1 MNWYYVEA
9 GQQLGPVDDAQLE
22 ALASR
27 GEILSDTLVWREG
40 MDNWQMYGEIKAPG
54 SSALA
59 EPPVI
64 APAGP
69 ALASGQAV
77 CAECGGIF
85 NVQEMIP
92 YGGVHVCAGCK
103 PVFMQKLAE
112 GARVSTGAL
121 NYAGFWIR
129 VGAKI
134 LDTIVVGIV
143 FIPLIFYFAIKAGP
157 SPQFSAYQVLQLLF
171 QLLYMAA
178 NIGYQIFF
186 LGKYGATPGKMACGL
201 RVVTAEG
208 GNFGYARAT
217 GRAFA
222 EMLSAMICDIGYL
235 IVAFDDQKRGLHD
248 YICSTRVVYK

>member
-22 ALASR
+22 ALAKS
-27 GEILSDTLVWREG
+27 GGILNDTLVWREG
-40 MDNWQMYGEIKAPG
+40 MDNWQIYGEIKAPG
-54 SSALA
+54 SGALA
-59 EPPVI
+59 APPVI

-69 ALASGQAV
+69 PVAPGQAV
-77 CAECGGIF
+77 CSECGGVF
-85 NVQEMIP
+85 SLQEMIP

-121 NYAGFWIR
+121 NYAGFWVR

-134 LDTIVVGIV
+134 LDGLVVGVV
-143 FIPLIFYFAIKAGP
+143 FLPPLIYCAIKAGP
-157 SPQFSAYQVLQLLF
+157 GQEFSKYQVLQLLF
-171 QLLYMAA
+171 QCLYMIA

-201 RVVTAEG
+201 RVLTAEG
-208 GNFGYARAT
+208 DKFGYARAT

-222 EMLSAMICDIGYL
+222 EMLSGVICDIGYL
-235 IVAFDDQKRGLHD
+235 IVAFDNQKRGLHD
-248 YICSTRVVYK
+248 YICGTRVVYK